1 VDFDELWSKDGQR
14 EQSNTKSTLM
24 QSMEMTRDFGEL
36 MFKQNITNYMG
47 EKLWCNGLEK
57 NEENMA
63 KSS

>member
-1 VDFDELWSKDGQR
+1 MQQGWTEGAKQ
-14 EQSNTKSTLM
+14 QSTLM

-36 MFKQNITNYMG
+36 MFKQNMTNCMG
-47 EKLWCNGLEK
+47 EKLWCNGLKK